1 MSDVSSTTIED
12 ALLSLETKEELRSFL
27 KDLLTPQEIKALNE
41 RWQIAWRLEQGQ
53 LSYREI
59 SAQTGASVTTIT
71 RVARFLKDEPYQ
83 GYRIALDRLKSVE
96 GHHHHHQNES

>member
-1 MSDVSSTTIED
+1 MSNQEVLNLED
-12 ALLSLETKEELRSFL
+12 ALLSLDTKEEMLSFL
-27 KDLLTPQEIKALNE
+27 KDLLTPQETKALNE

-53 LSYREI
+53 QSYREI

-83 GYRIALDRLKSVE
+83 GYRIALDRLKSGE
-96 GHHHHHQNES
+96 GHHHHQ

>member
-1 MSDVSSTTIED
+1 MSNERTANLED
-12 ALLSLETKEELRSFL
+12 ALLSLQNREELRAFL
-27 KDLLTPQEIKALNE
+27 KDLLTPQEVKALNE
-41 RWQIAWRLEQGQ
+41 RWQIAWRLEQGK

-83 GYRIALDRLKSVE
+83 GYRIALDRLKNGE
-96 GHHHHHQNES
+96 ERHHLHQ